1 MTVAETIKMLREVK
15 NWSQEEMS
23 EKLNISKSSYAR
35 WENGESQLKLH
46 QLEKLADVFQID
58 VLDLLKLSKQNVFLG
73 IVMGDIG
80 DNGTG
85 HKQINCSNEYA
96 QNQIEKL
103 QLQVEYLTEKLKDKE
118 TIITMQQ
125 AEIQR
130 LKDIEK

>member
-46 QLEKLADVFQID
+46 QLEKVAEVFQID

-73 IVMGDIG
+73 IVMGDVG
-80 DNGTG
+80 ENGTG
-85 HKQINCSNEYA
+85 HKQINGGNEYA
-96 QNQIEKL
+96 QSEIEKL

-118 TIITMQQ
+118 TIIAMQQ

-130 LKDIEK
+130 LKGIEK

>member
-73 IVMGDIG
+73 IVMGNVG
-80 DNGTG
+80 DNSV
-85 HKQINCSNEYA
+85 KQINCSNEYA

-118 TIITMQQ
+118 TIIAMQQ